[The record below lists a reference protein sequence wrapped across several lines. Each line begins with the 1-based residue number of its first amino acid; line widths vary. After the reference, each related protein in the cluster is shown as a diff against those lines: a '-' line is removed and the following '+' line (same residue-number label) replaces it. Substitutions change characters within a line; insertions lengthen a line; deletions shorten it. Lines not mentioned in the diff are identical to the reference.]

1 MANNGIFQQ
10 FAPGGMG
17 EGEEG
22 EEGECFDQ
30 QRFFVCCALCCDSSR
45 CPSAS
50 VVTHWAPLP
59 AQGMSS

>member
-22 EEGECFDQ
+22 EEGECFDR
-30 QRFFVCCALCCDSSR
+30 QRFFALR
-45 CPSAS
+45 F
-50 VVTHWAPLP
+50 
-59 AQGMSS
+59 

>member
-22 EEGECFDQ
+22 EEGECFDR
-30 QRFFVCCALCCDSSR
+30 QRFFVLRFFVLRQFAL
-45 CPSAS
+45 PSAS

>member
-22 EEGECFDQ
+22 EEGECFDR
-30 QRFFVCCALCCDSSR
+30 QRFFVLRFFVLRQFAL
-45 CPSAS
+45 PSAT
-50 VVTHWAPLP
+50 VAL
-59 AQGMSS
+59 